1 MNKRLLI
8 FGFGYTAA
16 VLSKLL
22 IKKGWQVFGITRS
35 ELKFR
40 NLEKESIEPILWEDS
55 EKIEVE
61 ILNGTSILIST
72 PPDKLGDPTFNKF
85 SGSISLEPR
94 KIEWVGYLSTTGV
107 YGDYSGQWVDESSKL
122 RTTTKRGKRRVRAE
136 NIWQSFSRE
145 INLPLHIFRLSGI
158 YGPNR
163 NPFKNIRGRTAKRIL
178 KPDQVFNRIHV
189 DDIAGVLYH
198 SMVSPDP
205 GMIYNLSDDMP
216 CPGGDVVEEAAK
228 LLGLPIPL
236 EVNFKDA
243 NLSEMANEFYS
254 ESKRVSNK
262 RLKEKLNYKLKYPN
276 YRLGL
281 KSLLDFEDID

>member
-94 KIEWVGYLSTTGV
+94 KIE
-107 YGDYSGQWVDESSKL
+107 
-122 RTTTKRGKRRVRAE
+122 
-136 NIWQSFSRE
+136 
-145 INLPLHIFRLSGI
+145 
-158 YGPNR
+158 
-163 NPFKNIRGRTAKRIL
+163 
-178 KPDQVFNRIHV
+178 
-189 DDIAGVLYH
+189 
-198 SMVSPDP
+198 
-205 GMIYNLSDDMP
+205 
-216 CPGGDVVEEAAK
+216 
-228 LLGLPIPL
+228 
-236 EVNFKDA
+236 
-243 NLSEMANEFYS
+243 
-254 ESKRVSNK
+254 
-262 RLKEKLNYKLKYPN
+262 
-276 YRLGL
+276 
-281 KSLLDFEDID
+281 

>member
-1 MNKRLLI
+1 MNKRLII

-40 NLEKESIEPILWEDS
+40 NLEKESIEPIFWEDS

-94 KIEWVGYLSTTGV
+94 KIKRVGYLSTTGV

-122 RTTTKRGKRRVRAE
+122 RAATKRGKRR
-136 NIWQSFSRE
+136 
-145 INLPLHIFRLSGI
+145 
-158 YGPNR
+158 
-163 NPFKNIRGRTAKRIL
+163 
-178 KPDQVFNRIHV
+178 
-189 DDIAGVLYH
+189 
-198 SMVSPDP
+198 
-205 GMIYNLSDDMP
+205 
-216 CPGGDVVEEAAK
+216 GG
-228 LLGLPIPL
+228 G
-236 EVNFKDA
+236 A
-243 NLSEMANEFYS
+243 NS
-254 ESKRVSNK
+254 
-262 RLKEKLNYKLKYPN
+262 
-276 YRLGL
+276 
-281 KSLLDFEDID
+281 